1 MKTNIMIVTGVL
13 LAGVLLI
20 LLNQSGYYDSRKTA
34 VVALTDLPKGTQIT
48 ASMVKTEPPQ
58 PDCLFVQ
65 NPALEPYLGK
75 TLTFRVYRG
84 QKLAVYDIGAPY
96 NPKQFARCM
105 VSSQD
110 ISQGQRI
117 SRRNTT
123 MAWRELKD
131 HCAPLP
137 NLAEGLG
144 KEVREDI
151 AEGDV
156 ISELSLKPYFDESRG
171 QYRGFGYVPREVSWN
186 H

>member
-1 MKTNIMIVTGVL
+1 MKTNITIVIGVL
-13 LAGVLLI
+13 LAGL
-20 LLNQSGYYDSRKTA
+20 LLNLLYHSGYYDSSKTA
-34 VVALTDLPKGTQIT
+34 VVALKDLPKGTQLS
-48 ASMVKTEPPQ
+48 ASMLRTEPPQ

-75 TLTFRVYRG
+75 TINFRVYRG
-84 QKLAVYDIGAPY
+84 QKLAIYDIGAPY
-96 NPKQFARCM
+96 DPRHFARCM
-105 VSSQD
+105 VSSQN

-123 MAWRELKD
+123 MAWRELRGNPV
-131 HCAPLP
+131 PLP
-137 NLAEGLG
+137 NLAEGIG
-144 KEVREDI
+144 KEVRQDI

-186 H
+186 Q